1 MRRILVLFFTCIF
14 MLSSVFAGGAK
25 EDQTSAEGG
34 LSGTLTVATN
44 ASSPTYDAVEHIV
57 ELFMEENPGVEVE
70 YTTYGSDYENLMK
83 ARMAANDL
91 PDVFATHGWAVNRY
105 AEYLRPLN
113 DLELSKRISPSIVDT
128 VTTDSGDIVAMP
140 ITSEQSGMIYNKEIL
155 AKAGWDHVPATLDE
169 FYQCCEDVKA
179 LGVIP
184 VYITGKDT
192 RNQANLMDIM
202 AVSFLITCNDSGD
215 NADRL
220 YDGTFDW
227 SKWAPVSTFLS
238 ELVKRGYTNVDA
250 TTADPIYTAEKLA
263 FGEAMFNYNNQA
275 AIADAWTLNPDAEL
289 SMMPV
294 PGLHE
299 DDEQIWIGGERE
311 CYGIWK
317 DSPNMELA
325 IALLEFMARP
335 ENVKYVCEVAGM
347 PSGFADVSP
356 ELRLTPDFEA
366 FSDLKTYP
374 YFDREWLPSG
384 MWATM
389 RTIGGALTAGEM
401 SIEESCKTMHDSYL
415 SLMAQ
420 Q

>member
-1 MRRILVLFFTCIF
+1 MKKTLALLLMSLCIILPV
-14 MLSSVFAGGAK
+14 MAGGAS
-25 EDQTSAEGG
+25 ESTEGG
-34 LSGTLTVATN
+34 LQGSLTVATN
-44 ASSPTYDAVEHIV
+44 ASSPTFEAVEHVI

-105 AEYLRPLN
+105 AEYLMPLN
-113 DLELSKRISPSIVDT
+113 DLELASRISPSVINT
-128 VTTDSGDIVAMP
+128 VTTDDGSIVAMP
-140 ITSEQSGMIYNKEIL
+140 ITMEQSGIIYNKTIL
-155 AKAGWDHVPATLDE
+155 AQAGWDHVPRTLDE

-179 LGVIP
+179 LGITP
-184 VYITGKDT
+184 VYVTGKDT
-192 RNQANLMDIM
+192 RIQANMMDIM
-202 AVSFLITCNDSGD
+202 SVSMLITCNDSGD
-215 NADRL
+215 NAETL
-220 YDGTFDW
+220 YNGTFDW
-227 SKWAPVSTFLS
+227 SKWAPVSGFIT
-238 ELVKRGYTNVDA
+238 ELKNRGYMNVDA
-250 TTADPIYTAEKLA
+250 TTADPIYTQEKLA
-263 FGEAMFNYNNQA
+263 FGEAMFNFNNQA
-275 AIADAWTLNPDAEL
+275 MITSAWELNPDADL

-294 PGLHE
+294 PAFHE

-317 DSPNMELA
+317 DSPNKELA

-335 ENVKYVCEVAGM
+335 ENVKYVCDMAGM
-347 PSGFADVSP
+347 PAGFIDIDSEQKLAEDYAQF
-356 ELRLTPDFEA
+356 D
-366 FSDLKTYP
+366 DLQIYP

-401 SIEESCKTMHDSYL
+401 SVEESCNTMRDSYL
-415 SLMAQ
+415 ALMAQ

>member
-1 MRRILVLFFTCIF
+1 
-14 MLSSVFAGGAK
+14 
-25 EDQTSAEGG
+25 
-34 LSGTLTVATN
+34 
-44 ASSPTYDAVEHIV
+44 
-57 ELFMEENPGVEVE
+57 MEENPGVEVE

-263 FGEAMFNYNNQA
+263 FGEAMFNFNNQA
-275 AIADAWTLNPDAEL
+275 IITSAWELNPDADL

-294 PGLHE
+294 PAFHE

-317 DSPNMELA
+317 DSPNKELA

-335 ENVKYVCEVAGM
+335 ENAKIVCDMAGM
-347 PSGFADVSP
+347 PAGFIDIDSEQKLSEDYAQFAD
-356 ELRLTPDFEA
+356 
-366 FSDLKTYP
+366 LKIYP

-401 SIEESCKTMHDSYL
+401 SVEDSCRAMSDSYL
-415 SLMAQ
+415 SLMSQ

>member
-1 MRRILVLFFTCIF
+1 MKKLFTIVLVSFCTIAFL
-14 MLSSVFAGGAK
+14 MAGGSK
-25 EDQTSAEGG
+25 EQAADDGALHGS
-34 LSGTLTVATN
+34 LTVATN
-44 ASSPTYDAVEHIV
+44 ASSPTFEAVEKVI

-105 AEYLRPLN
+105 AEYLMPLN
-113 DLELSKRISPSIVDT
+113 DLELSQRISPSVIDT
-128 VTTDSGDIVAMP
+128 VTTDDGSIVAMP
-140 ITSEQSGMIYNKEIL
+140 ITMEQSGIIYNKTIL
-155 AKAGWDHVPATLDE
+155 KEAGWDHVPRTLDE

-179 LGVIP
+179 LGITP

-192 RNQANLMDIM
+192 RIQANMMDIM
-202 AVSFLITCNDSGD
+202 AVSMLITCNDAGD
-215 NADRL
+215 NAERL

-227 SKWAPVSTFLS
+227 SKWAPVSSFIT
-238 ELVKRGYTNVDA
+238 ELRDRGYTNVDA
-250 TTADPIYTAEKLA
+250 TTADPIYTQEKLA
-263 FGEAMFNYNNQA
+263 FGEAMFNFNNQA
-275 AIADAWTLNPDAEL
+275 IITSAWELNPDADL

-294 PGLHE
+294 PAFHE

-317 DSPNMELA
+317 DSPNKELA

-335 ENVKYVCEVAGM
+335 ENVKIVCDMAGM
-347 PSGFADVSP
+347 PAGFIDIDSEQKLSEDYAQFAD
-356 ELRLTPDFEA
+356 
-366 FSDLKTYP
+366 LKIYP

-401 SIEESCKTMHDSYL
+401 SVEDSCRAMSDSYL
-415 SLMAQ
+415 SLMSQ

>member
-1 MRRILVLFFTCIF
+1 MKKTLAILLMSLCIILPV
-14 MLSSVFAGGAK
+14 MAGGAS
-25 EDQTSAEGG
+25 EGTEGG
-34 LSGTLTVATN
+34 LQGSLTVATN
-44 ASSPTYDAVEHIV
+44 ATSPTFEAVEHVI

-105 AEYLRPLN
+105 AEYLMPLN
-113 DLELSKRISPSIVDT
+113 DLELASRISPSVINT
-128 VTTDSGDIVAMP
+128 VTTDDGSIVAMP
-140 ITSEQSGMIYNKEIL
+140 ITMEQSGIIYNKTIL
-155 AKAGWDHVPATLDE
+155 AQAGWDHVPRTLDE

-179 LGVIP
+179 LGITP
-184 VYITGKDT
+184 VYVTGKDT
-192 RNQANLMDIM
+192 RIQANMMDIM
-202 AVSFLITCNDSGD
+202 AVSMLITCNDSGD
-215 NADRL
+215 NAEAL
-220 YDGTFDW
+220 YNGTFDW
-227 SKWAPVSTFLS
+227 SKWAPVSEFIT
-238 ELVKRGYTNVDA
+238 ELKSRGFMNVDA
-250 TTADPIYTAEKLA
+250 TTADPIYTQEKLA
-263 FGEAMFNYNNQA
+263 FGEAMFNFNNQA
-275 AIADAWTLNPDAEL
+275 MITSAWELNPDADL

-294 PGLHE
+294 PAFHE

-317 DSPNMELA
+317 DSPNKELA

-335 ENVKYVCEVAGM
+335 ENVKYACDMAGM
-347 PSGFADVSP
+347 PAGFIDIDSGQKLAEDYAQFD
-356 ELRLTPDFEA
+356 
-366 FSDLKTYP
+366 DLQIYP

-401 SIEESCKTMHDSYL
+401 SVEESCNTMRDSYL
-415 SLMAQ
+415 ALMAQ

>member
-1 MRRILVLFFTCIF
+1 MKKFAVVLCVFALVAGTA
-14 MLSSVFAGGAK
+14 FAGGSQ
-25 EDQTSAEGG
+25 EIVDDGG
-34 LSGTLTVATN
+34 LHGSLTVATN
-44 ASSPTYDAVEHIV
+44 ASSPTFEAVEHII

-70 YTTYGSDYENLMK
+70 YTSYGSDYENLMK

-113 DLELSKRISPSIVDT
+113 DLSFASRLSPSIVDT
-128 VTTDSGDIVAMP
+128 VTTDNGDIVAMP
-140 ITSEQSGMIYNKEIL
+140 ITSEQSGIIYNKTIL
-155 AKAGWDHVPATLDE
+155 EQAGWDEVPATLEE

-192 RNQANLMDIM
+192 RIQANMMDIM
-202 AVSFLITCNDSGD
+202 AVAMLITSNDAGD
-215 NADRL
+215 NAERL

-227 SKWAPVSTFLS
+227 SKWYPVSSFITD
-238 ELVKRGYTNVDA
+238 LVENGYTNVDA
-250 TTADPIYTAEKLA
+250 TTADPIYTSEKLA
-263 FGEAMFNYNNQA
+263 FGEVMFNFNNQA
-275 AIADAWTLNPDAEL
+275 MITDAWTLNPDADL

-294 PGLHE
+294 PGYKE
-299 DDEQIWIGGERE
+299 GDSQIWIGGERE

-325 IALLEFMARP
+325 IALMEFMARP
-335 ENVKYVCEVAGM
+335 ENVEYVCNAAGM
-347 PSGFADVSP
+347 PSGFSDVSP
-356 ELRLTPDFEA
+356 DLKLAEEYEKY
-366 FSDLKTYP
+366 SDLKIYP

-401 SIEESCKTMHDSYL
+401 SVEESCSTMEDSYL

>member
-1 MRRILVLFFTCIF
+1 MKRFLVI
-14 MLSSVFAGGAK
+14 MLCALCVIGFATAGGAK
-25 EDQTSAEGG
+25 DSSSKDGG
-34 LSGTLTVATN
+34 LHGSLTVATN
-44 ASSPTYDAVEHIV
+44 ASSPTFDAVEHIV
-57 ELFMEENPGVEVE
+57 ELFMEENPGVDVE

-105 AEYLRPLN
+105 AEYLMPLN
-113 DLELSKRISPSIVDT
+113 DLELSTRIAPAVIDT
-128 VTTDSGDIVAMP
+128 VTTDDGSIVAMP
-140 ITSEQSGMIYNKEIL
+140 VTMEQSGMIYNKAIL
-155 AKAGWDHVPATLDE
+155 KEAGWDHVPRTIDE
-169 FYQCCEDVKA
+169 FFQCCEDVKA
-179 LGVIP
+179 LGVTP

-202 AVSFLITCNDSGD
+202 AVSILITCNDAGD
-215 NADRL
+215 NAEAL
-220 YDGTFDW
+220 YNGTFDW
-227 SKWAPVSTFLS
+227 SKWAPVSSLIT
-238 ELVKRGYTNVDA
+238 ELRDRGLLNVDA
-250 TTADPIYTAEKLA
+250 TTADPIYTQEKLA
-263 FGEAMFNYNNQA
+263 FGEAMFNFNNQA
-275 AIADAWTLNPDAEL
+275 AITSAWELNPDAEL

-294 PGLHE
+294 PGFHE

-317 DSPNMELA
+317 DTPNKELA
-325 IALLEFMARP
+325 IAFLEFMARP
-335 ENVKYVCEVAGM
+335 ENVKYVCDTAGM
-347 PSGFADVSP
+347 PAGFIDIDSEQKLSEDYAAFAD
-356 ELRLTPDFEA
+356 
-366 FSDLKTYP
+366 LKIYP

-401 SIEESCKTMHDSYL
+401 SVEESCNTMRDSYL

>member
-1 MRRILVLFFTCIF
+1 MKKLFVIILTCICLAF
-14 MLSSVFAGGAK
+14 PVMAGG
-25 EDQTSAEGG
+25 SAETGNADGG
-34 LSGTLTVATN
+34 LQGSLTVATN
-44 ASSPTYDAVEHIV
+44 ASSPTFEAIENAI

-70 YTTYGSDYENLMK
+70 YSTYGSDYENLMK

-105 AEYLRPLN
+105 AEYLLPLN
-113 DLELSKRISPSIVDT
+113 EYEFASRIAPSVIGT

-140 ITSEQSGMIYNKEIL
+140 VTMEQSGIIYNKEIL
-155 AKAGWDHVPATLDE
+155 KEAGWDHVPRTLEE

-179 LGVIP
+179 LGVTP
-184 VYITGKDT
+184 VYVTGKDT
-192 RNQANLMDIM
+192 RIQANMMDIM

-215 NADRL
+215 NAERL

-227 SKWAPVSTFLS
+227 SKWSVVSSFITDLRD
-238 ELVKRGYTNVDA
+238 KGYMNVDA
-250 TTADPIYTAEKLA
+250 TTADPIYTPEKLA
-263 FGEAMFNYNNQA
+263 FGEAMFSFNNQA
-275 AIADAWTLNPDAEL
+275 TITSAWELNPDADL

-294 PGLHE
+294 PALH
-299 DDEQIWIGGERE
+299 DDDSQIWIGGERE

-317 DSPNMELA
+317 DSPNKELA
-325 IALLEFMARP
+325 VALLEFMARP
-335 ENVKYVCEVAGM
+335 DIAKAIADECGM
-347 PSGFADVSP
+347 PSGFSGVDSEQKLSEDYAK
-356 ELRLTPDFEA
+356 
-366 FSDLKTYP
+366 FSDLLIYP

-401 SIEESCKTMHDSYL
+401 TVEESCKTMQDSYL

>member
-1 MRRILVLFFTCIF
+1 
-14 MLSSVFAGGAK
+14 
-25 EDQTSAEGG
+25 
-34 LSGTLTVATN
+34 
-44 ASSPTYDAVEHIV
+44 
-57 ELFMEENPGVEVE
+57 
-70 YTTYGSDYENLMK
+70 
-83 ARMAANDL
+83 
-91 PDVFATHGWAVNRY
+91 
-105 AEYLRPLN
+105 
-113 DLELSKRISPSIVDT
+113 
-128 VTTDSGDIVAMP
+128 MP

-401 SIEESCKTMHDSYL
+401 SIEESCKTMQDSYL